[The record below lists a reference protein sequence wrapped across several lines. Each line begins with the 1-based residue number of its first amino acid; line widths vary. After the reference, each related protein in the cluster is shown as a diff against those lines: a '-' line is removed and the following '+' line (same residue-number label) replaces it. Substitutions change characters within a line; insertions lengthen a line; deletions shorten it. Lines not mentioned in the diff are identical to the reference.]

1 MEKPLV
7 IVCTT
12 AYRPFVGGAEIA
24 IEETAKRLAPV
35 FDFVIV
41 TARMSRSLPRRETG
55 PEGTIIRLGWGTAFD
70 KWLLPI
76 LAFLRV
82 PSYIPRIR
90 RGRRIVLWG
99 VDISQ
104 GSLAACAIG
113 LRFPKI
119 PFVFTLQYGE
129 GAQRLASGR
138 LGFVGR
144 AFRMMLLRANTVTA
158 ISSYL
163 AHAPRLYGFVG
174 PVDVIPNGVDINLFR
189 PQSAKTH
196 GHKIVTVSRLV
207 AKNGIDILI
216 RAIAEVKKEMPD
228 VLCTIIGDGPERE
241 KLETLAGG
249 LGIKNAVSFL
259 GTIPYAK
266 LPTYLHG
273 SDVFVRLSRS
283 EGMGNAFV
291 EALAAGVPVVGT
303 RVGGIS
309 DVIEDGKTGL
319 LVAPEDPHSAAQ
331 KILELLRDPARGDIL
346 VRSAQATLTHFNWDG
361 IAHKYAAL
369 FSRELKE
376 QTRVTVATGLFPPDI
391 GGPAT
396 YSKIL
401 ADELQAQ
408 GVGVKI
414 AYFGAVRHLPRII
427 RHGAYFVRTLFMAYG
442 SDVIFAQDPVSV
454 GLPSLGVARSSRK
467 KFVLKVVGDYAWE
480 QYVNQ
485 ESGIRNQEYDTI
497 ETFQNKRYNF
507 FTEVRRAVQK
517 FVAQS
522 ADRVIVPSR
531 YLAGIVAGWGIA
543 PEKIEVIYNACEIPR
558 ALPAREDARAS
569 LGLSGT
575 VIISAGRL
583 VPWKGFSVLI
593 DAVAD
598 MKEEIPDVS
607 LVIAGSGPEENN
619 IRQKIAARGIAPR
632 VRLAGAIS
640 REMLLSYFAAG
651 DVFVLNSGYEGL
663 SHTLLE
669 AVAVGLPVIASRIG
683 GNPEVIGDDA
693 RGTLIEYNNLEQ
705 LKAAIRKTVAKT
717 PMAAPIHDW
726 PYTKERMIKET
737 VQALKNL

>member
-1 MEKPLV
+1 
-7 IVCTT
+7 
-12 AYRPFVGGAEIA
+12 
-24 IEETAKRLAPV
+24 
-35 FDFVIV
+35 
-41 TARMSRSLPRRETG
+41 
-55 PEGTIIRLGWGTAFD
+55 
-70 KWLLPI
+70 
-76 LAFLRV
+76 
-82 PSYIPRIR
+82 
-90 RGRRIVLWG
+90 
-99 VDISQ
+99 
-104 GSLAACAIG
+104 
-113 LRFPKI
+113 
-119 PFVFTLQYGE
+119 
-129 GAQRLASGR
+129 
-138 LGFVGR
+138 
-144 AFRMMLLRANTVTA
+144 
-158 ISSYL
+158 
-163 AHAPRLYGFVG
+163 
-174 PVDVIPNGVDINLFR
+174 
-189 PQSAKTH
+189 
-196 GHKIVTVSRLV
+196 
-207 AKNGIDILI
+207 
-216 RAIAEVKKEMPD
+216 MPD
-228 VLCTIIGDGPERE
+228 VLCTIIGDGSERE

-249 LGIKNAVSFL
+249 LCLHDVVSFL

-266 LPTYLHG
+266 LSAYLHG

-303 RVGGIS
+303 RVGGIP

-376 QTRVTVATGLFPPDI
+376 QTRVTVATGLFPPDL

-396 YSKIL
+396 YSKVL

-427 RHGAYFVRTLFMAYG
+427 RHGPYFVRTLFMAYG

-467 KFVLKVVGDYAWE
+467 KFVPYH
-480 QYVNQ
+480 
-485 ESGIRNQEYDTI
+485 
-497 ETFQNKRYNF
+497 
-507 FTEVRRAVQK
+507 
-517 FVAQS
+517 

-598 MKEEIPDVS
+598 MKE
-607 LVIAGSGPEENN
+607 
-619 IRQKIAARGIAPR
+619 
-632 VRLAGAIS
+632 
-640 REMLLSYFAAG
+640 
-651 DVFVLNSGYEGL
+651 
-663 SHTLLE
+663 
-669 AVAVGLPVIASRIG
+669 
-683 GNPEVIGDDA
+683 
-693 RGTLIEYNNLEQ
+693 
-705 LKAAIRKTVAKT
+705 
-717 PMAAPIHDW
+717 
-726 PYTKERMIKET
+726 
-737 VQALKNL
+737 

>member
-12 AYRPFVGGAEIA
+12 AYRPLVGGAEIA

-55 PEGTIIRLGWGTAFD
+55 PEGTIIRLGWGATFD

-76 LAFLRV
+76 LAFLLV
-82 PSYIPRIR
+82 PSHIPRRR

-144 AFRMMLLRANTVTA
+144 AFRIMLLRADAVTA

-163 AHAPRLYGFVG
+163 ADAPRLYGFVA
-174 PVDVIPNGVDINLFR
+174 PVNIVPNGVDMHLFR
-189 PQSAKTH
+189 LQGAKAR
-196 GHKIVTVSRLV
+196 GHRIVTVSRLV
-207 AKNGIDILI
+207 PKNGIDILI
-216 RAIAEVKKEMPD
+216 RAVAEAKKEIPD
-228 VLCTIIGDGPERE
+228 VQCTIIGEGPERE
-241 KLETLAGG
+241 NLETL
-249 LGIKNAVSFL
+249 
-259 GTIPYAK
+259 
-266 LPTYLHG
+266 
-273 SDVFVRLSRS
+273 
-283 EGMGNAFV
+283 GNAFV
-291 EALAAGVPVVGT
+291 EALAAGLPAIGT
-303 RVGGIS
+303 RVGGIP
-309 DVIEDGKTGL
+309 DVIEDGKTGF
-319 LVAPEDPHSAAQ
+319 LVPPEDPHSAAQ
-331 KILELLRDPARGDIL
+331 KILELLRDPVRGDAL
-346 VRSAQATLTHFNWDG
+346 ARLAQATLAHFNWDG
-361 IAHKYAAL
+361 IADNYAEL

-376 QTRVTVATGLFPPDI
+376 QTRMTLATGLFPPDI

-401 ADELQAQ
+401 ADELRVR

-414 AYFGAVRHLPRII
+414 AYFGAVRHLSRVI
-427 RHGAYFVRTLFMAYG
+427 RHAAYFVRTLFMAYG
-442 SDVIFAQDPVSV
+442 SDIIFAQDPVSV
-454 GLPSLGVARSSRK
+454 GLPALGVAYSLRK

-480 QYVNQ
+480 QYVQ
-485 ESGIRNQEYDTI
+485 RETRDKRPRTRTSSVRGRQATWVMLEEFQSGRFD
-497 ETFQNKRYNF
+497 FL
-507 FTEVRRAVQK
+507 TEMRRRIQK
-517 FVAQS
+517 FVACR
-522 ADRVIVPSR
+522 ADRVIVPSK
-531 YLAGIVAGWGIA
+531 YLAQIVAGWGVA
-543 PEKIEVIYNACEIPR
+543 PEKIKVIYNACEIPR
-558 ALPAREDARAS
+558 ALPSREDARAS

-619 IRQKIAARGIAPR
+619 IRQKIASRGIAPR

-640 REMLLSYFAAG
+640 RETLLSYFAAG

-683 GNPEVIGDDA
+683 GNPEVLTDDT

-705 LKAAIRKTVAKT
+705 LKAAIRETVVKTRPT
-717 PMAAPIHDW
+717 APIEDW
-726 PYTKERMIKET
+726 PYTKERMIKAT
-737 VQALKNL
+737 ADVLKRV